1 MYNYS
6 LDMDSNQWNDNMDRD
21 DYMERYSRLTQQ
33 SDMIRQRLSI
43 SSSSSD
49 AYSPNESESSD
60 YSPVRRKSSS
70 SQTQAYSFPSAQV
83 WPVPQAVPATWKS
96 SESEQVDE
104 ANLYEIN
111 HKIKALL
118 TDLLNCEAVKQDKMY
133 RAWVQARLMD
143 AEHELKRQRR
153 RRSSVAQE
161 TIRTISMN
169 LGLSPVPACRA
180 SF

>member
-1 MYNYS
+1 MN
-6 LDMDSNQWNDNMDRD
+6 REE
-21 DYMERYSRLTQQ
+21 YMERYTRLSQQ
-33 SDMIRQRLSI
+33 SETLRQRLSM
-43 SSSSSD
+43 SSSSD
-49 AYSPNESESSD
+49 DFSPVESYSPDSS
-60 YSPVRRKSSS
+60 PIQRTSSTTR
-70 SQTQAYSFPSAQV
+70 TQAYSFPSAQV

-118 TDLLNCEAVKQDKMY
+118 TELLNCDSVKQDKMY

-161 TIRTISMN
+161 TIRTISLN
-169 LGLSPVPACRA
+169 LGLSPVPGCRA

>member
-1 MYNYS
+1 
-6 LDMDSNQWNDNMDRD
+6 
-21 DYMERYSRLTQQ
+21 MERYARLSQQ
-33 SDMIRQRLSI
+33 SDLIRQRLSMGGFSGDPFSPTQRSSRDSSPDI
-43 SSSSSD
+43 S
-49 AYSPNESESSD
+49 PL
-60 YSPVRRKSSS
+60 RRTTSITQS
-70 SQTQAYSFPSAQV
+70 QAYSFPSAQT
-83 WPVPQAVPATWKS
+83 WPIPQAVPTSWKS
-96 SESEQVDE
+96 PESEQVDE

-118 TDLLNCEAVKQDKMY
+118 TELLNCDSVRQDKMY

-161 TIRTISMN
+161 TIRTISLN